1 MKLIAGPF
9 SYILVFMLLTAP
21 VYADNDAPTPVKV
34 LNISTVAW
42 NTVVEDYKEFY
53 SVNRLK
59 RMGIA
64 FTAGGVIA
72 NTHTDAMFQKWYQTD
87 VRSGTTDDIAAINKN
102 FGEYRYV
109 LPATLA
115 AALFDNM
122 MKGTEY
128 NNTIGRWGKRTMRA
142 YLLGTPLLWV
152 TQNVTGA
159 SRPAANRGSDWRPFK
174 DSHGVSGHSFVGA
187 VPFLVMAGMAD
198 ENMVLKTF
206 FYAASTA
213 AAVSRINDN
222 AHYLSQA
229 ALGWYLAWE
238 STDAVLDR
246 ERREKSYAVQPMMLK
261 DGYGVN
267 VSMRW

>member
-1 MKLIAGPF
+1 MKHIAGLSCF
-9 SYILVFMLLTAP
+9 ILIFILLNAP
-21 VYADNDAPTPVKV
+21 VYAQNSTQTMGKV

-42 NTVVEDYKEFY
+42 DTVINDYKEFY
-53 SVNRLK
+53 SVHRLK
-59 RMGIA
+59 RMGVA
-64 FTAGGVIA
+64 FAAGAVVA

-87 VRSGTTDDIAAINKN
+87 IRSGTTDDIAAINKN

-109 LPATLA
+109 LPVTLA
-115 AALFDNM
+115 AALVDNM
-122 MKGTEY
+122 VQGTEY
-128 NNTIGRWGKRTMRA
+128 NNTVGRWGKRTMRA
-142 YLLGTPLLWV
+142 YLLGTPLLWA
-152 TQNVTGA
+152 TQNITGA
-159 SRPAANRGSDWRPFK
+159 SRPVANRGSDWRPFK

-198 ENMVLKTF
+198 QNKVLKTF

-213 AAVSRINDN
+213 AAISRINDN

-246 ERREKSYAVQPMMLK
+246 ERREKSYAVQPMMLQ
-261 DGYGVN
+261 DGYGVS

>member
-1 MKLIAGPF
+1 MKLTSGPAC
-9 SYILVFMLLTAP
+9 IIIIFMMLSAQ
-21 VYADNDAPTPVKV
+21 VHADSSTSTKGKV

-42 NTVVEDYKEFY
+42 DTVIDDYKEFY
-53 SVNRLK
+53 SIDRLK
-59 RMGIA
+59 RMGISFA
-64 FTAGGVIA
+64 AGAVIA

-87 VRSGTTDDIAAINKN
+87 VRSGTTDDIAAVNKN

-109 LPATLA
+109 LPVTLA
-115 AALFDNM
+115 AALVDNM
-122 MKGTEY
+122 MEGTEY
-128 NNTIGRWGKRTMRA
+128 NNTIGRWGKRTIRA
-142 YLLGTPLLWV
+142 YLLGTPLLWA
-152 TQNVTGA
+152 TQNITGA

-187 VPFLVMAGMAD
+187 VPFLVMAGMTD
-198 ENMVLKTF
+198 QNKILKAF

-213 AAVSRINDN
+213 AAISRVNDN

-238 STDAVLDR
+238 STDTVLDR
-246 ERREKSYAVQPMMLK
+246 EHHERSYAVQPMMLK